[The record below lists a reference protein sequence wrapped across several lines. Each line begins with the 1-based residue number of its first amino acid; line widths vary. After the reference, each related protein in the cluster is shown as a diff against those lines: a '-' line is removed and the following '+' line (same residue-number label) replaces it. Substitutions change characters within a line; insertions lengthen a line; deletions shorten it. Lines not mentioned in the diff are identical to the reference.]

1 MNDFYII
8 CITQPLMQWLFRFE
22 VWTSFTS
29 VQILFEEWGGKV
41 QTPDLLVMDMNQLL
55 KKQKLLGE
63 NI

>member
-1 MNDFYII
+1 
-8 CITQPLMQWLFRFE
+8 MQWLFRFE